1 MELAQRQR
9 LTVQLIEPLLDIDE
23 LSDLLRL
30 ALVLRVDSSLAP
42 ATAAHLATTKEVPA
56 FLEVDANR

>member
-23 LSDLLRL
+23 LSDMLRL

-42 ATAAHLATTKEVPA
+42 AVPA
-56 FLEVDANR
+56 T